1 MEKYDHN
8 VKFLR
13 KRVKA
18 TWKDRPPILT
28 FWQARVSLATAKA
41 TYIHVTNI
49 ERSTGTWTQYARKY
63 LTPVHKL
70 RFSPKES
77 NVYSEMVPI
86 QESVSL
92 VNKEGPTYQSLW
104 QHKRKIPKYGLM
116 YNIRIRH
123 VTSSSCHIHPPPRLA
138 WLWHNLLLVHKNKD
152 TCI

>member
-86 QESVSL
+86 QE
-92 VNKEGPTYQSLW
+92 TLW
-104 QHKRKIPKYGLM
+104 
-116 YNIRIRH
+116 
-123 VTSSSCHIHPPPRLA
+123 
-138 WLWHNLLLVHKNKD
+138 
-152 TCI
+152 